1 MYGQLHEKQI
11 GPKTFLF
18 APKGGPKFFS
28 GPPEKKYDK
37 KISSD
42 PILFFDKM
50 IILYD
55 VSCLREK
62 LAQQN

>member
-1 MYGQLHEKQI
+1 MSLCYASPGSPI
-11 GPKTFLF
+11 VSYS
-18 APKGGPKFFS
+18 PKGGPKFFS